1 MTRMLRMAWMRW
13 SMALVCALAG
23 AAQAEVVVRDD
34 RGATVKLPAPP
45 QRVITLLPSLT
56 ESVCALGWCDR
67 LVGTDRHSNWP
78 ASVAA
83 LPKLGGM
90 DDAQVERI
98 AALRPD
104 VVLAARATR
113 VVDRLESLGLRV
125 VVLEPSS
132 QAETRRVV
140 ATLATLLGRPEQGAV
155 LWARI
160 DQQVQR
166 AAARVPVALRG
177 QKVYFEVDAAP
188 YAAGSTSFLG
198 ELLTQLGLGNIVPPA
213 LGPFPKLNPEFIVKA
228 QPDLVM
234 AVERNLRDMPRRPGW
249 ATLKAL
255 QTGRTCAFEAT
266 RYDML
271 VRPGPRLG
279 DAAELIADCLQALPA
294 QPPVERRAP

>member
-1 MTRMLRMAWMRW
+1 MSRGRW
-13 SMALVCALAG
+13 WLALWLALAVG
-23 AAQAEVVVRDD
+23 FARAEVSVRDD
-34 RGATVKLPAPP
+34 RGATVKLAAPP
-45 QRVITLLPSLT
+45 QRIVTLLPSLT
-56 ESVCALGWCDR
+56 ETVCALGFCER
-67 LVGTDRHSNWP
+67 LVGTDRYSNWP
-78 ASVAA
+78 ASVSA

-90 DDAQVERI
+90 DDTQVERVV
-98 AALRPD
+98 ALRPE
-104 VVLAARATR
+104 VVLAARSTR
-113 VVDRLESLGLRV
+113 AVERLESLGLSV
-125 VVLEPSS
+125 VVLEPRS
-132 QAETRRVV
+132 QTEAKRTVAIV
-140 ATLATLLGRPEQGAV
+140 ATLMGRPEQGAV

-166 AAARVPVALRG
+166 AAARVPAALRG
-177 QKVYFEVDAAP
+177 QTVYFEVDSAP

-255 QTGRTCAFEAT
+255 QSGHTCAFEAS
-266 RYDML
+266 RYEML

-279 DAAELIADCLQALPA
+279 EAAERVADCLQAL
-294 QPPVERRAP
+294 R